1 MGRAEQDGGDG
12 QNPAAAAEIE
22 HLFAALNGAFELAHA
37 HLRGRMRAGAEDH
50 AGVEQ
55 NLDAVLRVLRVQP
68 LRHDQQLFADGQ
80 RLVILLPVVFPV
92 LVLDIGQLHVQR
104 AEVGRGVLRAQRGK
118 LVLQMA
124 DGLRHGRALLQ
135 IQPDLREPLHLLLEP
150 FVHIVPVLAVFLEK
164 FVELILI
171 VHDKAVKAEH
181 GQPVAHKVDRPRRG
195 LDGHFNPL
203 HDDPPDFRSEIAI
216 LYLFYTKLRQ
226 ITRGYCMK
234 RRRLP
239 WEGNL

>member
-1 MGRAEQDGGDG
+1 MHICVDACAPVPKIMPSVTQQD
-12 QNPAAAAEIE
+12 
-22 HLFAALNGAFELAHA
+22 
-37 HLRGRMRAGAEDH
+37 
-50 AGVEQ
+50 
-55 NLDAVLRVLRVQP
+55 LDAVLRVFRV
-68 LRHDQQLFADGQ
+68 RHSGTTSSFADGQ

-104 AEVGRGVLRAQRGK
+104 AEVGRGVLRAQRGE

-203 HDDPPDFRSEIAI
+203 HDDPPDFRSEIASI
-216 LYLFYTKLRQ
+216 SISRSCGK
-226 ITRGYCMK
+226 
-234 RRRLP
+234 
-239 WEGNL
+239 

>member
-1 MGRAEQDGGDG
+1 M
-12 QNPAAAAEIE
+12 
-22 HLFAALNGAFELAHA
+22 
-37 HLRGRMRAGAEDH
+37 
-50 AGVEQ
+50 
-55 NLDAVLRVLRVQP
+55 LRVFRVQP
-68 LRHDQQLFADGQ
+68 LGHDQQLFADGQ

-226 ITRGYCMK
+226 ITRGYCMRHEAAPPHQSPAATASPHRCESIVETEK
-234 RRRLP
+234 KMTKGARREIVRCEQTDRTLLRDLP
-239 WEGNL
+239 SQ

>member
-1 MGRAEQDGGDG
+1 M
-12 QNPAAAAEIE
+12 
-22 HLFAALNGAFELAHA
+22 A
-37 HLRGRMRAGAEDH
+37 HLDH
-50 AGVEQ
+50 LVVKRQIGVHHP
-55 NLDAVLRVLRVQP
+55 V
-68 LRHDQQLFADGQ
+68 QQL
-80 RLVILLPVVFPV
+80 L
-92 LVLDIGQLHVQR
+92 
-104 AEVGRGVLRAQRGK
+104 
-118 LVLQMA
+118 
-124 DGLRHGRALLQ
+124 
-135 IQPDLREPLHLLLEP
+135 
-150 FVHIVPVLAVFLEK
+150 VHIVPVLAVFLEK